1 MLTSTTIYSI
11 TCMKLVIYT
20 TKVQCFFKRW
30 NSPLPLNGDMPL
42 YTKGNM
48 YLNHFQLGNMH
59 LKLQAQFFFFL
70 GCISKISFKK
80 DKEDRPCSAGCS
92 IYKYKIIMRL
102 VKDNCSS
109 HCNSWDKDLNK
120 HLNMDSAEKP
130 FNLFH
135 LRRRGFFFSSTT
147 KQFAV
152 VKIGLSFKTRQ
163 YSTISDRSMKL
174 ESFWR
179 A

>member
-1 MLTSTTIYSI
+1 MFSLKTQDSLNDLRDQFPTEFDASVMLTSTTIYSI

-92 IYKYKIIMRL
+92 IYKYKIFMRL

-109 HCNSWDKDLNK
+109 HCVT
-120 HLNMDSAEKP
+120 HGI
-130 FNLFH
+130 
-135 LRRRGFFFSSTT
+135 R
-147 KQFAV
+147 
-152 VKIGLSFKTRQ
+152 I
-163 YSTISDRSMKL
+163 
-174 ESFWR
+174 
-179 A
+179 